1 MPTYTNP
8 GVYVTE
14 SPLTSLVP
22 STGGVA
28 AAAFWGTAAR
38 GPVTAT
44 AVSDWTT
51 YKTLYGD
58 LENQYDLGYA
68 VYHFFANGGRTAYV
82 TRVTASADVPAQTAS
97 PVDWY
102 PLATGAS
109 GALTDL
115 MTVTAASPG
124 TWGNALSVQTLAGSV
139 LASANNFPT
148 FDLVVLLGGVEVE
161 RWADVS
167 PDPTDNRYVES
178 VVNNYSNF
186 IRVSNVNPT
195 NAPYHADAVYATA
208 VTTVLA
214 SGTSGSVI
222 DSDYT
227 TAFDSIDLIPG
238 NLILNAVGQTGAT
251 VAGALV
257 TKASTRGDSFVI
269 LDPDV
274 NDVTFTDIQT
284 SIAAYSGL
292 GNSSYAASYAP
303 ALLMVD
309 PAKSGVGA
317 VRATYPG
324 GALAG
329 LYVRTEVERSV
340 AKAPAGYAADI
351 RGALAPTVKL
361 TTAQV
366 GTLYNSQTPV
376 NTFKTVAGAGVTVDG
391 ARTLQKSNPDRFI
404 NVRRTLNYLKYSLKE
419 ISQFAVFEANDPRLW
434 TEVNSKIAGF
444 LSEFWRSGGLKGD
457 RSNEAFFVVC
467 DSSNNTTASID
478 QGQLKIDV
486 GVSLQ
491 YPAEFVLINISQW
504 SGGSNAVDSL

>member
-1 MPTYTNP
+1 MTAYTNP

-22 STGGVA
+22 TTGGVA
-28 AAAFWGTAAR
+28 SAAFWGTADR
-38 GPVTAT
+38 GPTVAT
-44 AVSDWTT
+44 KVSDWTT
-51 YKTLYGD
+51 YKSLFGD
-58 LENQYDLGYA
+58 LNDNYDLGYA
-68 VYHFFANGGRTAYV
+68 VYHFFANGGRNAYV
-82 TRVTASADVPAQTAS
+82 TRVVSSTAVSAQTAAA
-97 PVDWY
+97 VKWY
-102 PLATGAS
+102 PLATGAA
-109 GALTDL
+109 GVAQDL
-115 MTVTAASPG
+115 MTVTASSPG
-124 TWGNALSVQTLAGSV
+124 LWGNKLSVKTLAGSSV
-139 LASANNFPT
+139 ATATNFPT
-148 FDLVVLLGGVEVE
+148 FDFVVLLNGVEVE
-161 RWADVS
+161 RWTDVS
-167 PDPTDNRYVES
+167 PDNTANRYVES
-178 VVNNYSNF
+178 VVNTYSTF
-186 IRVSNVNPT
+186 VKVSNVNPG
-195 NAPYHADAVYATA
+195 NHPYHVDAVYQVAATTNL
-208 VTTVLA
+208 VG
-214 SGTSGSVI
+214 GTSPSVV
-222 DSDYT
+222 DADYT
-227 TAFDSIDLIPG
+227 TAFNSIDLVPG
-238 NLILNAVGQTGAT
+238 NLILNAVGQNGAT
-251 VAGALV
+251 VTGALV

-274 NDVTFTDIQT
+274 NDVTFADIQT
-284 SIAAYSGL
+284 TVAAYSGI
-292 GNSSYAASYAP
+292 GNSSYAATYAP

-317 VRATYPG
+317 IRATYPG

-391 ARTLQKSNPDRFI
+391 ARTLQKANPDRFI
-404 NVRRTLNYLKYSLKE
+404 NVRRTLNYLKYSLKQLTE
-419 ISQFAVFEANDPRLW
+419 FAVFEANDPRLW
-434 TEVNSKIAGF
+434 TEVNVKVAGF
-444 LSEFWRSGGLKGD
+444 LNEFWRSGGLKGE

-467 DSSNNTTASID
+467 DASNNTTASID
-478 QGQLKIDV
+478 QGQLRVDV

>member
-1 MPTYTNP
+1 MTAYTNP

-14 SPLTSLVP
+14 SPLSSLVP
-22 STGGVA
+22 STGGVSS
-28 AAAFWGTAAR
+28 AAFWGRAAR

-51 YKTLYGD
+51 YKSLFGD

-68 VYHFFANGGRTAYV
+68 VYHYFANGGRTAYV
-82 TRVTASADVPAQTAS
+82 TRVVAAADVKAQTADA
-97 PVDWY
+97 VEWY
-102 PLATGAS
+102 PLATGAL
-109 GALTDL
+109 GVAQDL

-124 TWGNALSVQTLAGSV
+124 TWGNDLDVQTKAGST
-139 LASANNFPT
+139 LASSTNFPT
-148 FDLVVLLGGVEVE
+148 FDLVVLYKNVEVE
-161 RWADVS
+161 RWTDVS
-167 PDPTDNRYVES
+167 PDETANRYVES
-178 VVNNYSNF
+178 VVNTYSNF
-186 IRVSNVNPT
+186 IRVSNVNPG
-195 NAPYHADAVYATA
+195 NHPYHADAVYATS
-208 VTTVLA
+208 VTTALA
-214 SGTSGSVI
+214 GGTSGTVA
-222 DSDYT
+222 DGDYT
-227 TAFDSIDLIPG
+227 SAFGSIDLVEG

-274 NDVTFTDIQT
+274 NDTSFSDIQT
-284 SIAAYSGL
+284 SVAAYSGL
-292 GNSSYAASYAP
+292 GSSSYAATYAP

-329 LYVRTEVERSV
+329 LYVRTDVERSV

-361 TTAQV
+361 TTTQV

-391 ARTLQKSNPDRFI
+391 ARTLQKANPDRFI

-419 ISQFAVFEANDPRLW
+419 LTQFAVFEANDPRLW
-434 TEVNSKIAGF
+434 TEVNVKVAGF
-444 LSEFWRSGGLKGD
+444 LSEFWRSGGLKGE
-457 RSNEAFFVVC
+457 RANEAFFVVC
-467 DSSNNTTASID
+467 DASNNTTASID
-478 QGQLKIDV
+478 QGQLKVDV

-504 SGGSNAVDSL
+504 SGGSNAVDTL

>member
-1 MPTYTNP
+1 
-8 GVYVTE
+8 
-14 SPLTSLVP
+14 
-22 STGGVA
+22 
-28 AAAFWGTAAR
+28 
-38 GPVTAT
+38 
-44 AVSDWTT
+44 
-51 YKTLYGD
+51 
-58 LENQYDLGYA
+58 
-68 VYHFFANGGRTAYV
+68 
-82 TRVTASADVPAQTAS
+82 
-97 PVDWY
+97 
-102 PLATGAS
+102 
-109 GALTDL
+109 
-115 MTVTAASPG
+115 
-124 TWGNALSVQTLAGSV
+124 
-139 LASANNFPT
+139 
-148 FDLVVLLGGVEVE
+148 VE
-161 RWADVS
+161 RWTDVS
-167 PDPTDNRYVES
+167 PDPTANRFVAS

-195 NAPYHADAVYATA
+195 AATYTTGAVYNTAATTA
-208 VTTVLA
+208 LTA
-214 SGTSGSVI
+214 GANGTI
-222 DSDYT
+222 ADTDYT
-227 TAFDSIDLIPG
+227 TAFNSIDLIPG

-257 TKASTRGDSFVI
+257 TKAATRGDSFVI

-274 NDVTFTDIQT
+274 NDVTFSDIQT
-284 SIAAYSGL
+284 SIAAYSGF

-329 LYVRTEVERSV
+329 LYVRTDVERSV

-361 TTAQV
+361 TTTQV
-366 GTLYNSQTPV
+366 GTLYNAQTPV

-391 ARTLQKSNPDRFI
+391 ARTLQKANPDRFI

-419 ISQFAVFEANDPRLW
+419 LTAFAVFEANDPRLW
-434 TEVNSKIAGF
+434 TEVNVKVAGF
-444 LSEFWRSGGLKGD
+444 LSEFWRSGGLKGA

-467 DSSNNTTASID
+467 DASNNTTSTID
-478 QGQLKIDV
+478 QGQLKVDI

>member
-1 MPTYTNP
+1 MTYTNP

-44 AVSDWTT
+44 PVSDWTT
-51 YKTLYGD
+51 YKSLFGD
-58 LENQYDLGYA
+58 LENQFDLGYA

-82 TRVTASADVPAQTAS
+82 TRVVAAAAVPAQTAS
-97 PVDWY
+97 PVPWF
-102 PLATGAS
+102 PLATGMA
-109 GALTDL
+109 GVEQQL

-124 TWGNALSVQTLAGSV
+124 TWGNALSVRTLAGSS
-139 LASANNFPT
+139 LATATSFPT
-148 FDLVVLLGGVEVE
+148 FDLVVRLNGVEVE
-161 RWADVS
+161 RWTDVS
-167 PDPTDNRYVES
+167 PSRTSNRYVES
-178 VVNNYSNF
+178 VVNTYSNF
-186 IRVSNVNPT
+186 IRVSNVNPS
-195 NAPYHADAVYATA
+195 NHPFHVDAVYNTAATTA
-208 VTTVLA
+208 LVG
-214 SGTSGSVI
+214 GTSGTVT
-222 DSDYT
+222 DADYT
-227 TAFDSIDLIPG
+227 TAFSSIDLIPG

-274 NDVTFTDIQT
+274 NDVTFADIQT
-284 SIAAYSGL
+284 SIASYSGF
-292 GNSSYAASYAP
+292 GGSSYAASYAP

-329 LYVRTEVERSV
+329 LYVRTDVERSV

-361 TTAQV
+361 TTNQV
-366 GTLYNSQTPV
+366 GLLYNSQTPV

-391 ARTLQKSNPDRFI
+391 ARTLQKANPDRFI
-404 NVRRTLNYLKYSLKE
+404 NVRRTLNYLKFSLSE
-419 ISQFAVFEANDPRLW
+419 LTAFAVFEANDPRLW
-434 TEVNSKIAGF
+434 TEVNVKIAGF
-444 LSEFWRSGGLKGD
+444 LSEFWRSGGLKGA

-467 DSSNNTTASID
+467 DASNNTTATID
-478 QGQLKIDV
+478 QGQLRVDV

-504 SGGSNAVDSL
+504 TGGSNAVDSL